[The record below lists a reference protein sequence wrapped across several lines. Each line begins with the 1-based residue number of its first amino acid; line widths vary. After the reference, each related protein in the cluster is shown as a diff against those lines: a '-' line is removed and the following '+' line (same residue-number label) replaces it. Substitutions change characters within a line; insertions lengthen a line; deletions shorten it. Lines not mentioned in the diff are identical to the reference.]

1 MSYPVFPALPDIQQG
16 RLPWSAN
23 MLRAHG
29 DILHTCTIAKALLDQ
44 DDAEPLRLQLQLEK
58 ISNDCLTVLE
68 AMEESEYD
76 ILPVEW
82 IKDAAQCLGALAKG
96 LSVAWA
102 TPFIVAHTGKRGCPR
117 KELNPEFL
125 QEAMSAKHG
134 ITIERLAKTL
144 GIHRNT
150 LRTHMKKCN
159 VSKMFDEMSAHDLD
173 ILVKASSDFANMWNL
188 DIQEQAP

>member
-1 MSYPVFPALPDIQQG
+1 
-16 RLPWSAN
+16 

-29 DILHTCTIAKALLDQ
+29 DIFHKCTVAKVLLDQ
-44 DDAEPLRLQLQLEK
+44 DDAEPLELQLQLEK
-58 ISNDCLTVLE
+58 ISNDCLTVLA

-102 TPFIVAHTGKRGCPR
+102 TARNSEPGTIHKVQPFIVAHTGKRGRPR
-117 KELNPEFL
+117 KELNLEFL

-134 ITIERLAKTL
+134 IIIERPAKTL

-150 LRTHMKKCN
+150 LRTHMKKFN
-159 VSKMFDEMSAHDLD
+159 VSKMFDDISAHDLD
-173 ILVKASSDFANMWNL
+173 IVAKIENRL
-188 DIQEQAP
+188 